1 MPSSLTEEKLSA
13 IYEKFWGRQT
23 EYGLEIKSQDAAIS
37 KDELDKRIEAEFEN
51 ANHIWISQITQ
62 GLLNILFSLS
72 NIYVK

>member
-51 ANHIWISQITQ
+51 HRLEAYEAVL
-62 GLLNILFSLS
+62 G
-72 NIYVK
+72 VKVADKMDP